1 HGLRLGLGRQRP
13 PDRCKRRMNSHIVN
27 CLEPQ
32 PGSLR
37 KPQPARACLVGL
49 GRSPVMY
56 SEIVWLGAGWT
67 APTRANAN
75 RTTGLP
81 NSYVLT
87 PLADNYTRLPRRC
100 RIRRLQECAKV
111 ERPHVGG
118 HQDLPTGG
126 HGDGTAV
133 ITESERI
140 PCSQRCWV
148 RADRPNRSG

>member
-1 HGLRLGLGRQRP
+1 
-13 PDRCKRRMNSHIVN
+13 
-27 CLEPQ
+27 
-32 PGSLR
+32 
-37 KPQPARACLVGL
+37 
-49 GRSPVMY
+49 MY
-56 SEIVWLGAGWT
+56 SEI
-67 APTRANAN
+67 APARASWAASTRANAN

-148 RADRPNRSG
+148 RAERRLGAGRDARVRRRFDAPIVQFWRRLLLAVLLGSVRIGYGSG